1 MKFTQVA
8 MIRGIN
14 VGGSRPVK
22 MDRLRAL
29 FAALGYPGARTYLQS
44 GNVVFAAPRD
54 DGVGQ
59 ARAIAA
65 AIRED
70 LGHEVDVLVR
80 SARQMTKV
88 LQANPLAAAAPLPR
102 MLYATFLAGG
112 KGPPTLAGLD
122 LPLAPGERVELV
134 GDVIYLYCP
143 GGYGNSKVH
152 NGYFERKLGLRATT
166 RNWATVTA
174 LEAMAHGRE
183 VPA

>member
-29 FAALGYPGARTYLQS
+29 FADLGYPGSRTYLQS
-44 GNVVFAAPRD
+44 GNVVFEAPKD
-54 DGVGQ
+54 DGAGQ

-80 SARQMTKV
+80 SARQMTRA
-88 LQANPLAAAAPLPR
+88 LRANPLLATAPLPR
-102 MLYATFLAGG
+102 MLYATFLEGPG
-112 KGPPTLAGLD
+112 KPTLAGLD
-122 LPLAPGERVELV
+122 LPLAPGERAELV
-134 GDVIYLYCP
+134 GDVVYLYCP

-152 NGYFERKLGLRATT
+152 NGYFERKLGVRATT

>member
-29 FAALGYPGARTYLQS
+29 FAGLGYPGSRTYLQS
-44 GNVVFAAPRD
+44 GNVVFDAARD
-54 DGVGQ
+54 DGAGQ

-65 AIRED
+65 AIRAE

-80 SARQMTKV
+80 SARQMTQA
-88 LQANPLAAAAPLPR
+88 LRANPLAAAAPLPR
-102 MLYATFLAGG
+102 MLYATFLEGAG
-112 KGPPTLAGLD
+112 KPTLAGLD
-122 LPLAPGERVELV
+122 LPLAPGERAELV
-134 GDVIYLYCP
+134 GGVIYLYCP

-152 NGYFERKLGLRATT
+152 NVYFERKLGVRATT